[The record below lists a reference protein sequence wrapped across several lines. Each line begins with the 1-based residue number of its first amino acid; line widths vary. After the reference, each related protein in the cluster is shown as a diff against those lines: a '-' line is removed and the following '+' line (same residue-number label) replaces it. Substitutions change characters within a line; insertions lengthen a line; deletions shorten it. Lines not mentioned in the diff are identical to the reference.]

1 MLHFI
6 ISLFGILITI
16 FFVIGTHEF
25 AHFIVARSL
34 GVKVLRFSIGFGKTL
49 WRWHDASG
57 TEYIIALIPLG
68 GYVKMLDESEGSV
81 PENELDLAYN
91 RQPFYKKFLI
101 VIAGPL
107 TNIGCALLLYWLIFL
122 IGFTTIKPLIG
133 TVKPDSIAAIAGL
146 SANQEILKV
155 DEIPTISWPDFTL
168 RLIAHVG
175 NQDHTTITVSN
186 PATHQVKTYTLNL
199 AEWHL
204 DALSPDPLTSIGI
217 TPYSPFVPLIIG
229 KIAKNS
235 PATAADLRINDKII
249 AINQKP
255 ITQWEDVITTIIEHP
270 DESFTFTVERNGKKI
285 QFPVQIGSQ
294 RNLFL
299 QKSGYLGIGPN
310 FKLPTEL
317 LRHIQYGPL
326 EAIPHAWQQSY
337 DFTYFNFLLVAK
349 LVTGKLSLQS
359 LGGPITIFDTAGDA
373 LNFGLV
379 SFLGFLAF
387 LSISIGVINL
397 LPIPGLDG
405 GHLFMQTIEFIIRRP
420 IPEKITAVLYRLGFT
435 LVLLVLVIALVN
447 DLLRL

>member
-1 MLHFI
+1 VLHFI

-49 WRWHDASG
+49 WRWRDASG
-57 TEYIIALIPLG
+57 TEYVIALIPLG
-68 GYVKMLDESEGSV
+68 GYVQMLDESEGSV
-81 PENELDLAYN
+81 PQDQLDLAYN

-107 TNIGCALLLYWLIFL
+107 TNIACALVLYWLIFL

-133 TVKPDSIAAIAGL
+133 EVKPNSIAATAGL
-146 SANQEILKV
+146 TGNQEIIKV
-155 DEIPTISWPDFTL
+155 DEISTVSWADFTL
-168 RLIAHVG
+168 RLIAHLG
-175 NQDHTTITVSN
+175 NQDHATITVLNSAN
-186 PATHQVKTYTLNL
+186 NQIKTHTLDL
-199 AEWHL
+199 TDWHL
-204 DALSPDPLTSIGI
+204 DALTPDPLTSIGI
-217 TPYSPFVPLIIG
+217 TPYTPFVPLIIG

-235 PATAADLRINDKII
+235 PATATNLRINDKII
-249 AINQKP
+249 AINQKT
-255 ITQWEDVITTIIEHP
+255 ITRWEDVITTIFEHP
-270 DESFTFTVERNGKKI
+270 DQLVTFTVERNGKKI
-285 QFPVQIGSQ
+285 QVPVQIGYQ

-299 QKSGYLGIGPN
+299 QKSGYLGIGPDV
-310 FKLPTEL
+310 KLPPKL

-379 SFLGFLAF
+379 TFLGFLAF

-420 IPEKITAVLYRLGFT
+420 IPEKITAVLYKLGFT
-435 LVLLVLVIALVN
+435 LVLFVLVIALVN